1 MIAVLLGGHGGSE
14 ARYAATAAELG
25 YRLVYAEHKLP
36 SARYIQLSQSQV
48 AVVLLPTGTSSHAQR
63 QQARDLCSATGARL
77 VQLRTATVSAVKAA
91 LQQLGQGA
99 R

>member
-14 ARYAATAAELG
+14 ARYTATAAELG
-25 YRLVYAEHKLP
+25 YRLVYAEHKM
-36 SARYIQLSQSQV
+36 SNARWVQLVKGQV

-77 VQLRTATVSAVKAA
+77 VTLRTATVSAVKAA
-91 LQQLGQGA
+91 LQQYWETA

>member
-1 MIAVLLGGHGGSE
+1 VIAVLLGGHGGSE
-14 ARYAATAAELG
+14 ARYTATAAELG

-36 SARYIQLSQSQV
+36 SARWVQLAQAQV

-63 QQARDLCSATGARL
+63 QQAKDLCSATGARL
-77 VQLRTATVSAVKAA
+77 VTLRTATVSAVKAA
-91 LQQLGQGA
+91 LQQLRPGA